1 MRKRGEQMEE
11 IIFRRFT
18 PIGTEQDIDRL
29 LSLVKEK
36 SLSREDL
43 ILILKTI
50 KLNPGIFGER

>member
-1 MRKRGEQMEE
+1 MEE